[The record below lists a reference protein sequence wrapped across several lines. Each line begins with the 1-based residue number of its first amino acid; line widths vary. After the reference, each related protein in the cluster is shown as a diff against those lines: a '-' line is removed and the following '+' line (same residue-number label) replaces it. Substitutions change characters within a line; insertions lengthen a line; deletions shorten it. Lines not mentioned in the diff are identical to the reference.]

1 MSIASSAHAAAT
13 STSTSAGDQ
22 SSGSS
27 NETTADGIT
36 SSVDIST
43 AVDMLGT
50 ETVDTTAVDMLGTEI
65 NATVDSAGTAAPESI
80 WSGNPHTGNKT
91 KPGEGEWADGA
102 WTNKPGTQLPS
113 IAGDGTTK
121 VTSTSTTTGSLKPKQ
136 KPSPGDREL
145 NQGGRDPSD
154 TDANDSST
162 NTNDH
167 FDPSA
172 VNPGVSTSEVSD
184 EIGHPDFG
192 PDATDKSDDTAGPDS
207 SSVLGG
213 PGGPAGTPGTGSTS
227 GSSAE
232 MPAGTGIE
240 T

>member
-13 STSTSAGDQ
+13 STSTSAAAQ
-22 SSGSS
+22 TSETSG
-27 NETTADGIT
+27 ETTADGIT
-36 SSVDIST
+36 SSVD
-43 AVDMLGT
+43 
-50 ETVDTTAVDMLGTEI
+50 TTAVDALGTE
-65 NATVDSAGTAAPESI
+65 TVDSAGTAAPESV
-80 WSGNPHTGNKT
+80 WGGNPHTGNKT
-91 KPGEGEWADGA
+91 APGQGEWADGA

-113 IAGDGTTK
+113 IAGDGMTK

-136 KPSPGDREL
+136 KPSSGDREL

-154 TDANDSST
+154 IDANDSST

-192 PDATDKSDDTAGPDS
+192 PDAEDKSDDSAGPDS
-207 SSVLGG
+207 SSALGG
-213 PGGPAGTPGTGSTS
+213 PGSPAGGSGMPPGTGIL
-227 GSSAE
+227 A
-232 MPAGTGIE
+232 
-240 T
+240 